1 MERPKSAK
9 HNIERLRKSAY
20 LNKLNLINNRHFNNN
35 STNTNYTVVRS
46 QDDNIDDLD
55 DDDYNSILTIR
66 RKEQRL
72 QASKSAYIG
81 GLSAAKQRPQ
91 SARHNLDK
99 YRNDILLEKQ
109 KKLELIQKIYN
120 QQNNPYHDDVDAHHT
135 MNVVTTPQDFI
146 KNNETNNSVEAM
158 FPNDDID
165 NLDGLL
171 IREEED
177 SSSEHEADY
186 IDYKSNNVLTMNKK
200 SKQNNK
206 LLSRRIIET
215 KENTNNNSSNA
226 NNSIP
231 NQMRLY
237 RENTM
242 NHTSNKKIVPALKDT
257 ETNVIYPTN
266 INNINNNEIRSLLI
280 QEKKQSISSLS
291 NFTNTT
297 LLQRPASGSTNTSN
311 LIRTINTKIPSITTN
326 LNKPKEELEATTT
339 GLNTIDSAATN
350 SSSSSTCSSTSSS
363 VTASS
368 KLNQPQ
374 IIHLNQL
381 SSNSNDSQ
389 TLKQTKLTKNS
400 LLSQE
405 LLNEWYKNDE
415 EVDIR
420 IEATKNMPDYDSTD
434 YIEFDNTHLRN
445 NTKNQQ
451 LQQRNVK
458 SNLQKQSILLALNAG
473 RTSRFSDYSSC
484 SNKTSLSNLN
494 KINTKTNGYLSRERT
509 NNSMDPWTKRNPTLV
524 AQNVLIKHRAELE
537 QLAARHNSNSRA
549 SNHSGLLATSNN
561 KFVLP
566 DTKYFKKNN
575 F

>member
-46 QDDNIDDLD
+46 QDDNIDDYDDDLD

-206 LLSRRIIET
+206 LLS
-215 KENTNNNSSNA
+215 
-226 NNSIP
+226 
-231 NQMRLY
+231 
-237 RENTM
+237 
-242 NHTSNKKIVPALKDT
+242 
-257 ETNVIYPTN
+257 NVIYPTN